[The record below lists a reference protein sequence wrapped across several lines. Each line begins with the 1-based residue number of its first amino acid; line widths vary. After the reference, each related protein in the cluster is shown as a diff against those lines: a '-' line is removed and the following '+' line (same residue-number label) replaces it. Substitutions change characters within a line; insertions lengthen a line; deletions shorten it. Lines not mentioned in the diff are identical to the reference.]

1 MTTTTLANFCCTRL
15 GTATTFLYA
24 SRSLEVGNVSMKI
37 TTPKSKV
44 RQDSCS
50 AVSYEEDDTC
60 MSCEEEDTC
69 MSNDVCGHTSWQL
82 TG

>member
-1 MTTTTLANFCCTRL
+1 
-15 GTATTFLYA
+15 
-24 SRSLEVGNVSMKI
+24 MKI

>member
-1 MTTTTLANFCCTRL
+1 M
-15 GTATTFLYA
+15 GPATTPMYA
-24 SRSLEVGNVSMKI
+24 SRGLAGGKVSMKI

-60 MSCEEEDTC
+60 LSCVEEDTC